1 MMRRVFVV
9 VCGLAMF
16 VVAGR
21 AFGERLPQQHAY
33 QEVLRDYLA
42 ELKVGDFT
50 VEAKRWREEGFLPAE
65 SEDELYR
72 LWLLSQMLP
81 AVRHLSVPAE
91 RFTLEEIEREDGVH
105 LPYVPGQTSSF
116 YWLPAWEDAGN
127 PYAGSEALKKRAFVI
142 CAIDAMMLDARLEG
156 SDAVDWDLYGLQR
169 GRRLHRE
176 KRSNSLA
183 GTLIWL
189 AHTRCTAEDVLPQE
203 VLDAY
208 DHVLGKFVRRIRDW
222 GPTGYN
228 CNMDL
233 FAPVSLGYVIRCM
246 DDPELNRI
254 GRDYIR
260 LLYTDPRYFDPAGY
274 TVEIQGYDASYTGIS
289 LYKHTYGALMREWE
303 FEREALAKAY
313 RLKSHMSLPEPDGK
327 NRFGPTNFSTRT
339 SADAAHDQWRW
350 SPRDRGAAMI
360 VEEAL
365 YLSPPP
371 EPEAMERHVR
381 GMVRRLNRGLEVK
394 EPPAAKPWV
403 QRHWTRAVNFAY
415 DFYVPGT
422 YPRLVRLE
430 KEDSPLLEL
439 PVEREDRFIRRFD
452 DDFVVA
458 RFPGYCAILHTGPVG
473 ESKEDWPPYMPT
485 RNEAYWGLSGGSLS
499 AFWTPDAGSVL
510 LGRRGGYLSKNPEF
524 HENWRSWAT
533 HAVSGRT
540 RRGRMF
546 SSARTLQP
554 EVSFEVGEE
563 RARVALSGTIPR
575 WYAGYGDSLRGTI
588 EYGRVFEFDAAGMRV
603 ETSVRSEGKD
613 ALGELYETL
622 PVFLREVRRQP
633 EVEPSTIEFKTPEG
647 WQAGGA
653 EPTAQV
659 GAVRIERF
667 DGGAVVEFDAPRTV
681 RLSPEPWTDDFQ
693 SQARCRT
700 VLIDLLEGAGGEF
713 REGGVRYTVRPL
725 GE

>member
-1 MMRRVFVV
+1 MLLICGVLVV
-9 VCGLAMF
+9 LGA
-16 VVAGR
+16 AT
-21 AFGERLPQQHAY
+21 ATGERLPQEHAY
-33 QEVLRDYLA
+33 QKVLRGYLA
-42 ELKVGDFT
+42 GLT
-50 VEAKRWREEGFLPAE
+50 VEEFTIDKQKWEEGDFLPAE

-72 LWLLSQMLP
+72 LWLLSQMMP
-81 AVRHLSVPAE
+81 SVRHLSVPAG
-91 RFTLEEIEREDGVH
+91 RFTLEAIERDDGVH
-105 LPYVPGQTSSF
+105 LPYEPGQTSSF
-116 YWLPAWEDAGN
+116 YWLPAWEHAGN
-127 PYAGSEALKKRAFVI
+127 PYAGSKALIRRAFVI

-156 SDAVDWDLYGLQR
+156 SQAVDWDLYGLQR

-176 KRSNSLA
+176 KRSNSLS

-189 AHTRCTAEDVLPQE
+189 AHTRCSAADLLPEE
-203 VLDAY
+203 VLEAY

-233 FAPVSLGYVIRCM
+233 FAAVSLGYVIRCI
-246 DDPELNRI
+246 DDPELNGI
-254 GRDYIR
+254 ARDYIE

-289 LYKHTYGALMREWE
+289 LYKHTYGALMRDWE

-313 RLKSHMSLPEPDGK
+313 RLKSHMTLPEPDGQ

-339 SADAAHDQWRW
+339 SADSAHDQWRW

-360 VEEAL
+360 AEEAL

-371 EPEAMERHVR
+371 EPERMEGGVR
-381 GMVRRLNRGLEVK
+381 RMVRRLNAGLEVK
-394 EPPAAKPWV
+394 KLPAAKPWV

-415 DFYVPGT
+415 DFYVEGT

-439 PVEREDRFIRRFD
+439 PVEREDRFVRRFD

-458 RFPGYCAILHTGPVG
+458 RFPGYYAILHTGPVG

-485 RNEAYWGLSGGSLS
+485 RNEAYWGLSGGSLA

-510 LGRRGGYLSKNPEF
+510 LGRRGGYLSNNPDF

-540 RRGRMF
+540 EEGRMF

-554 EVSFEVGEE
+554 EVNIEVGDDE
-563 RARVALSGTIPR
+563 ARVTLGGTIPR
-575 WYAGYGDSLRGTI
+575 WYAGYGDSLQGTI
-588 EYGRVFEFDAAGMRV
+588 AYRRTFAFDADGV
-603 ETSVRSEGKD
+603 QVKTSVQSDGTDEL
-613 ALGELYETL
+613 AELYETL
-622 PVFLREVRRQP
+622 PVFLRDVRRQP
-633 EVEPSTIEFKTPEG
+633 EVDPSRIDFRTPEG
-647 WQAGGA
+647 WQEGGA

-659 GAVRIERF
+659 GAVRIRRF
-667 DGGAVVEFDAPRTV
+667 DGGAVVEFDRPRTV

-693 SQARCRT
+693 SKARCRT
-700 VLIDLLEGAGGEF
+700 VLIDLLEGPGGEF
-713 REGGVRYTVRPL
+713 GEGAVRYVVRPL